1 MKYLVIALNPFKEN
15 ICSEEVIKR
24 LASKHE
30 SKFKHILRN
39 DGGNIYY
46 TTKPEN
52 SDLTLFNYTDCSWV
66 ITPLELDKFVDS
78 IMKAVIAD
86 NKRYYAM
93 NSSDNP
99 EHPIYPG
106 SSIAKKFKAGF
117 IPPSPEYNRAAGTHD
132 SGIRL
137 NKIDYSLVSHGV
149 VVLEFSTMYDRFNES
164 LKKDGPINL
173 IGITVIKSD
182 SRYDKRDYQ
191 TLVRSNIQVLHDYF
205 VDSYDIDCV
214 NIITDGTKV
223 LVKPKCTQPA
233 RILNELCIELSG
245 DKDEYTQHLTTKPGH
260 ITVQLLNIAVNEMLF
275 NLLVESEEERKGL
288 LDLIKYEVH
297 RNFDNEDIVVKD
309 NIEIKAFLNII
320 EEEPKLW
327 S

>member
-30 SKFKHILRN
+30 SKFKHILKN

-52 SDLTLFNYTDCSWV
+52 SDLTLFNYTDGSWV
-66 ITPLELDKFVDS
+66 ITPLELDKFVDT
-78 IMKAVIAD
+78 IMKAVAAD

-106 SSIAKKFKAGF
+106 SSIAKKFKADF
-117 IPPSPEYNRAAGTHD
+117 KAPSPEYNRAAGTHD
-132 SGIRL
+132 SGLRL

-149 VVLEFSTMYDRFNES
+149 VVLEFSTMYDRYNDN
-164 LKKDGPINL
+164 LKKDGPVNL
-173 IGITVIKSD
+173 IGVTVIKRD
-182 SRYDKRDYQ
+182 SHYDKGDYHS
-191 TLVRSNIQVLHDYF
+191 LVQSNIQVLHDYF
-205 VDSYDIDCV
+205 VDSYDIDYV

-223 LVKPKCTQPA
+223 LVKPRHTHPVRISNDLCT
-233 RILNELCIELSG
+233 ELDN
-245 DKDEYTQHLTTKPGH
+245 DKDKYIQNLTKKPGQL
-260 ITVQLLNIAVNEMLF
+260 TVQLVNIAVNNKLF

-297 RNFDNEDIVVKD
+297 RNFDDEEVVVKD

-320 EEEPKLW
+320 EEDSTSW
-327 S
+327 N